1 MADTIDIQML
11 PNIPYEFTDTTS
23 SVATD
28 VNNIVDSANTVEPY
42 GLNFKFDFD
51 KNEFVIKDGKLVEL
65 STVDAIKQWIILC
78 LKTQF
83 EEYKSYY
90 FTGFGVNTQPLLG
103 LKRNE
108 YKISRVEEEIST
120 ALKQNRYIKDVTNF
134 TETYDKN
141 ILNVNFDVY
150 LINGTILE
158 DQEYSF
164 TQ

>member
-90 FTGFGVNTQPLLG
+90 FTGFGVNAQPLLG

-108 YKISRVEEEIST
+108 YKIGRVEEEIST